1 VSADLTTEKVSPA
14 PVRVK
19 RGVSKRAEP
28 ISPFQYYSE
37 VGESIYSLDFVSHKF
52 NASLYLHFAAN
63 NSLLTHVT
71 LKDTDKLIDL
81 GAWVEGD
88 KVDLE
93 DHVDEDAEFSDL
105 LTEMHIAA
113 TKDFRQIYNQAQL
126 DILNMKSKKSPIVI
140 GGCGRSGT
148 TLLLSIL
155 GAHPNILAFE
165 DELYAFYPLPF
176 RLPKLFAEISKRE
189 NKNWQRWCEKTPKNV
204 RVFSEIHNV
213 FEGDVR
219 LIHIVRD
226 GRAVVCS
233 HHPNDASRY
242 YISPERWVA
251 DVSAGLE
258 FGDEALL
265 VQYEDLVSEP
275 EKTLKTVCEFVDE
288 EFDERMLSYEKFS
301 SVKQNKAWKGKR
313 AEALHGAR
321 VDSWRAAEYEARVQE
336 FMAYPGAGE
345 LNQRL
350 GYVN

>member
-1 VSADLTTEKVSPA
+1 VSADLTIEKVSPA

-19 RGVSKRAEP
+19 RAVSNRAEP

-37 VGESIYSLDFVSHKF
+37 VGESIYALDFVSHNF
-52 NASLYLHFAAN
+52 NARLYLHFDTE
-63 NSLLTHVT
+63 NSLMTHVA
-71 LKDTDKLIDL
+71 LKDTEKLIDL
-81 GAWVEGD
+81 GAWLEVD
-88 KVDLE
+88 RVDL
-93 DHVDEDAEFSDL
+93 DSQVDEDSEFSEL
-105 LTEMHIAA
+105 LAEMHIAA

-126 DILNMKSKKSPIVI
+126 DILNMQSNKSPIVI

-176 RLPKLFAEISKRE
+176 RLPKLFDEISKHE
-189 NKNWQRWCEKTPKNV
+189 NKPWQRWCEKTPKNV

-242 YISPERWVA
+242 YVSPERWVA

-265 VQYEDLVSEP
+265 VHYEDLVSEP
-275 EKTLKTVCEFVDE
+275 KKMLKTVCEFIDE
-288 EFDERMLSYEKFS
+288 EFDERMLSYEKYS
-301 SVKQNKAWKGKR
+301 SVKQNKAWEGKR
-313 AEALHGAR
+313 AEALHSER
-321 VDSWRAAEYEARVQE
+321 IDSWRAAEHEARVQE
-336 FMAYPGAGE
+336 FMAYPGAAE

>member
-1 VSADLTTEKVSPA
+1 MAVTPA
-14 PVRVK
+14 PVRIK
-19 RGVSKRAEP
+19 RAISKRAEP

-37 VGESIYSLDFVSHKF
+37 IGESIYALDFSSHKF
-52 NASLYLHFAAN
+52 NARLYLHFDAHN
-63 NSLLTHVT
+63 WLLTHVA
-71 LKDTDKLIDL
+71 LKDTDVLIDL
-81 GAWVEGD
+81 GAWLDVER
-88 KVDLE
+88 VDLE
-93 DHVDEDAEFSDL
+93 EQVDEDAQFSEL
-105 LTEMHIAA
+105 LVEMHIAA
-113 TKDFRQIYNQAQL
+113 TKDRRQLYDQGQL
-126 DILNMKSKKSPIVI
+126 DMLNMQSKKSPIVI

-176 RLPKLFAEISKRE
+176 RLPKLFDEISKHE
-189 NKNWQRWCEKTPKNV
+189 NKTWQRWCEKTPKNV

-219 LIHIVRD
+219 LIHMVRD

-233 HHPNDASRY
+233 HHPNDPSRY

-258 FGDEALL
+258 FGNGALL
-265 VQYEDLVSEP
+265 VHYEELVSEP
-275 EKTLKTVCEFVDE
+275 KKTLKALCEFIGE
-288 EFDERMLSYEKFS
+288 ELDERMLSYEKYS
-301 SVKQNKAWKGKR
+301 SVKENKAWEGKQ

-321 VDSWRAAEYEARVQE
+321 IDSWRAVAHEARVSE
-336 FMAYPGAGE
+336 FMKYPGAAE